1 MAHSCPDC
9 DQVCYCGGDIDDIVL
24 SDTPEE
30 RACAH
35 CADPLDDDGWDDDED
50 VVNEDGW

>member
-24 SDTPEE
+24 SGTPEE
-30 RACAH
+30 HACTH
-35 CADPLDDDGWDDDED
+35 CVDEGDGVLDDDESLDED
-50 VVNEDGW
+50 W